1 MKKIIWL
8 QFNNTPLVL
17 KQNNYTMKILNDYI
31 VYDLDISLKNPLRK
45 FILKNILLG
54 VTNIA

>member
-1 MKKIIWL
+1 
-8 QFNNTPLVL
+8 
-17 KQNNYTMKILNDYI
+17 MKILNDYI